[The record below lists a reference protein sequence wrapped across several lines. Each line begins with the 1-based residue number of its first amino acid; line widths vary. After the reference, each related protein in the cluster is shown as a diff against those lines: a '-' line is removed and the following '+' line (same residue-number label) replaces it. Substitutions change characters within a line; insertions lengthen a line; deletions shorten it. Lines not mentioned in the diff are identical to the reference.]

1 MNKGAFLH
9 SAKQNRAFIWGR
21 WETLVSRSIPGSVE
35 NIQNKPPSCSF
46 SEPVCRLMY
55 TGGVT
60 ELYFQMY
67 NVSVRC
73 KEGRLLA
80 SCHLAHCTVIFFPH
94 INTIAIFCMYFHRY
108 NLTLSSTA
116 WGIKRENILLSNSC
130 PWFPSSTTLVILSE
144 IRLIFLQKH
153 IQKCIQWSG
162 NNFCFM
168 IFFVMSLQLCNL
180 PSLTIYSFQKTGFY
194 YKTWAERSS
203 YCIFS
208 ILVLKP

>member
-1 MNKGAFLH
+1 
-9 SAKQNRAFIWGR
+9 
-21 WETLVSRSIPGSVE
+21 
-35 NIQNKPPSCSF
+35 
-46 SEPVCRLMY
+46 MY

-94 INTIAIFCMYFHRY
+94 INTIAIFCMYVHRY

-130 PWFPSSTTLVILSE
+130 PWFPSSTILVILSE

-153 IQKCIQWSG
+153 IQKCIRWSG

-194 YKTWAERSS
+194 YKTWAEHSRYLFNTRAQAIKLFFTQMNKWLVRKQFKRCNAHHSIQAQVISKDLGISQRSS
-203 YCIFS
+203 TLIAY
-208 ILVLKP
+208 